1 MSLGRSVNINHRCS
15 KWSLLKKNYICLIS
29 NYASYHKQMY
39 WNKLC
44 WLSVCK
50 YMSGVKW
57 RKCEQSIGRTTVCYF
72 WSRLQLQSLQTV
84 TRAQWWPPTIFFIIF
99 LFGEN
104 WNFGCPHETE
114 ARRPTACHGS
124 PCNQKGVQ
132 YRHWVSCDA
141 KLNTKPRT
149 KIGIALS
156 LGLSG
161 CLVPLTLVFMSVLQ
175 CDTKCFSIGKSF
187 IWKRHYKLWTPKTNK
202 SGLPWTL

>member
-1 MSLGRSVNINHRCS
+1 M
-15 KWSLLKKNYICLIS
+15 KKVCFIS
-29 NYASYHKQMY
+29 
-39 WNKLC
+39 
-44 WLSVCK
+44 
-50 YMSGVKW
+50 
-57 RKCEQSIGRTTVCYF
+57 EQGIGRTTVCYF

-114 ARRPTACHGS
+114 ARRPTACNGS

-132 YRHWVSCDA
+132 CRHWVSCDA

-187 IWKRHYKLWTPKTNK
+187 IWKRHYKLWTPKTK
-202 SGLPWTL
+202 KKWTALDIITYFSHLNSTHRLDEITKRQYIYCTQTFKQLLWT